1 MKNENEMP
9 KELEEKKTGS
19 GSNPENKFKKGSKG
33 ATAAE
38 IDRISKGAVENVK
51 ASAGE
56 GFTDKGSVS
65 VYGDES

>member
-1 MKNENEMP
+1 MENEKEMP
-9 KELEEKKTGS
+9 EESKEIKTGP

-38 IDRISKGAVENVK
+38 IDLISKGAVENVK
-51 ASAGE
+51 ASAGK